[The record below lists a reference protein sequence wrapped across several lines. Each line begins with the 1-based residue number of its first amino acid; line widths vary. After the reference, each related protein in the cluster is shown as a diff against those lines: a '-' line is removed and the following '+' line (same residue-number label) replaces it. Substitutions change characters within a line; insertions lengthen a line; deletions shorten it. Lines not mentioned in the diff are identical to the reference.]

1 MHKQEIFLHVS
12 LFLNITHKKLI
23 SYTVERPGKLSPIS
37 FEEKVTKVYNE
48 KLQKRKNEAQKRKQ
62 QIKHRHLREGR

>member
-1 MHKQEIFLHVS
+1 M
-12 LFLNITHKKLI
+12 
-23 SYTVERPGKLSPIS
+23 ERPGKLSPIS

-48 KLQKRKNEAQKRKQ
+48 KLQKKKNEAQKRKQ